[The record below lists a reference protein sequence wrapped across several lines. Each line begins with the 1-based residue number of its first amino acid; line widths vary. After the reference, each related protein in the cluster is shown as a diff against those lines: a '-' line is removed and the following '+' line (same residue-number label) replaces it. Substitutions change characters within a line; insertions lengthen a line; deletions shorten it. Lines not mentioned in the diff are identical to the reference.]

1 MTAKLIFLRGLP
13 GSGKSHWAAM
23 QVPPNGRGVIIINK
37 DNIRTQLTSTGWVWS
52 PENEKDVI
60 AERDKQITAALT
72 HPDIHTVISDDTN
85 FGNKH
90 ENVLRQLAKKH
101 RAEFEIK
108 VFDTPIEECI
118 RRDSLREGKAK
129 VGEGVIKSMAAR
141 YLGYVENMEWEP
153 VEPDPDRMPAII
165 CDIDGTLALF
175 AGKRSPY
182 DHAKCEDDDLNVPV
196 RKVIETFYRFM
207 GYQIIY
213 LSARED
219 KWRPQT
225 EAWFRKQGLP
235 PGSLHMR
242 LTGDSRNDAV
252 VKYELFNNYVRNRY
266 NVVFVLDDRPR
277 VLRMWQTIGLFT
289 LAVGDLK
296 EF

>member
-1 MTAKLIFLRGLP
+1 MAKLIMCRGLP
-13 GSGKSHWAAM
+13 GSGKSYWALRKDNA
-23 QVPPNGRGVIIINK
+23 VVVNK
-37 DNIRTQLTSTGWVWS
+37 DSIRAILATSGWVWS

-72 HPDIHTVISDDTN
+72 HPAIHTVISDDTN

-90 ENVLRQLAKKH
+90 ENVLKQLAKKH
-101 RAEFEIK
+101 GADFEIK

-129 VGEGVIKSMAAR
+129 VGEGVIKSMAAKF
-141 YLGYVENMEWEP
+141 LGYVENMEWEP
-153 VEPDPDRMPAII
+153 VKPDPNRMPAII
-165 CDIDGTLALF
+165 CDVDGTLALF

-207 GYQIIY
+207 QYQIIY
-213 LSARED
+213 LSGRED
-219 KWRPQT
+219 KWRQQT
-225 EAWFRKQGLP
+225 NAWFRKQGLP
-235 PGSLHMR
+235 PGPLHMR

-252 VKYELFNNYVRNRY
+252 VKYELFNDHVRNRY
-266 NVVFVLDDRPR
+266 NVMFVLDDRDR
-277 VLRMWQTIGLFT
+277 VVKMWREIGLTCLQVAEGSF
-289 LAVGDLK
+289 
-296 EF
+296 